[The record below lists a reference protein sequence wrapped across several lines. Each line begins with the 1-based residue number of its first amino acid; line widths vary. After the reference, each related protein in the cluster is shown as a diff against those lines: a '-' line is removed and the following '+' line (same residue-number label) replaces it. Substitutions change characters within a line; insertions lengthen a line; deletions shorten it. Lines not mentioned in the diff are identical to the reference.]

1 MSGRVAD
8 VCCRAQENETRKYL
22 CVRVRACASACS
34 CVRLA
39 FFIARPFLLLSYS
52 VSLSLCSFSF
62 HTTRRFINFWVD
74 AFGMMSYEEEEDT
87 CRYRGCPGVPLWVDA
102 FGMMCKC
109 VSIRN
114 TLLSLYVH
122 TPTHN
127 THTHT
132 IVGSRRRVHK
142 HTQSLSSVSSRKGVE

>member
-74 AFGMMSYEEEEDT
+74 AFGIMFSE
-87 CRYRGCPGVPLWVDA
+87 
-102 FGMMCKC
+102 
-109 VSIRN
+109 
-114 TLLSLYVH
+114 
-122 TPTHN
+122 
-127 THTHT
+127 
-132 IVGSRRRVHK
+132 
-142 HTQSLSSVSSRKGVE
+142 